1 MKVLITS
8 GVRMFHLPFL
18 AASLDE
24 TIVDYRLLM
33 GLYPLRAIKSLIIQ
47 LPLSANIKNKV
58 LERDQ
63 NIALSRV
70 RNSLVS
76 EVLAHAQSLSMKL
89 KHNQIIQNQ
98 ITQLVHNHFSAKACS
113 ELLLYS
119 PDIYHY
125 RCAFGLGS
133 LKVAEKLNAIKLCD
147 HSIAHPLHIQY
158 LIDNDGCFPNSSSSV
173 SAGFKESS
181 LVACMKRDLDNAD
194 HIVVNSFF
202 VKKSLEFAGIS
213 SSRVSV
219 VELCVDQRI
228 IQYSTSMFD
237 QMPKLNPTRLIY
249 AGGWI
254 ERKGVVTLAQAVEIL
269 KGNVQLRIAGA
280 TEDLVNS
287 LCLEHRVNTAFLE
300 PLGYLSRKDLAQELL
315 RSQIFVFPSF
325 CEGYAKV
332 IQEAMVCG
340 CYIIATENSG
350 FSLFPGAHGT
360 LVRPGDPEQLA
371 QAISEAI
378 ANPLLIEYCKQN
390 REVALQRFSAKRY
403 GDKMTNLY
411 RRLLQNPIH

>member
-18 AASLDE
+18 AAGLDE
-24 TIVDYRLLM
+24 DIVDYRLLM
-33 GLYPLRAIKSLIIQ
+33 GLYPLQAIKGLII
-47 LPLSANIKNKV
+47 LFPFRASIKNKI
-58 LERDQ
+58 LEREQD
-63 NIALSRV
+63 IAPSRV

-76 EVLAHAQSLSMKL
+76 EVLAHAQSFSKKL
-89 KHNQIIQNQ
+89 KLKRILQNQ
-98 ITQLVHNHFSAKACS
+98 ITQLVHNHFSAQANH
-113 ELLLYS
+113 ELLRFS

-133 LKVAEKLNAIKLCD
+133 LKVADKLKAIKLCD
-147 HSIAHPLHIQY
+147 HSIAHPVHIQY
-158 LIDNDGCFPNSSSSV
+158 LIDNNGRFPVSSSSD
-173 SAGFKESS
+173 SAPFKEAS
-181 LVACMKRDLDNAD
+181 LACMKRDLDNAD
-194 HIVVNSFF
+194 HIVVNSSF
-202 VKKSLEFAGIS
+202 VKRSLQNAGIS
-213 SSRVSV
+213 SSRISV
-219 VELCVDQRI
+219 IELCVDQRI
-228 IQYSTSMFD
+228 IQYSISGFD
-237 QMPKLNPTRLIY
+237 QIPKLSPSSLMY

-254 ERKGVVTLAQAVEIL
+254 ERKGVVPLAQAVEIL

-280 TEDLVNS
+280 SEDSVDT
-287 LCLEHRVNTAFLE
+287 LCAEHRVNTEFLQ
-300 PLGYLSRKDLAQELL
+300 PLGYLSRKDLAREML

-378 ANPLLIEYCKQN
+378 ANPLLTECCKQN
-390 REVALQRFSAKRY
+390 REVALHRFSVKRY
-403 GDKMTNLY
+403 GDKMIRLY
-411 RRLLQNPIH
+411 QSLLQKPTH